1 MEKTLKALIQRVNS
15 TLKYYEKEYIE
26 VQRTPELER
35 EKCMSF
41 KQFVEIRFNMEC
53 CRVPELA
60 GLEKILE
67 GRLFSCTEMEGGD
80 EVKRRFTTATV
91 ELVSPEMLENPPQS
105 LIDELEQVKN
115 ALGGRKIKF
124 NSVKQKIKF
133 EINE

>member
-1 MEKTLKALIQRVNS
+1 MEKILRALIQRVNS

-41 KQFVEIRFNMEC
+41 EQFIEIRFNMEC

-60 GLEKILE
+60 GLEKVLE
-67 GRLFSCTEMEGGD
+67 GRLFSCVELDGSD

-91 ELVSPEMLENPPQS
+91 ELVTPEMLENPPQS
-105 LIDELEQVKN
+105 LIDELERVRI

-124 NSVKQKIKF
+124 NSVKQKVKF
-133 EINE
+133 EVNE